1 MIVVDLASGLG
12 ITEIKSFMLT
22 VELIQNITCIDYVLY
37 MAIVC
42 FIAYACCLEKIG
54 DELHG
59 LGEDRGWTSK
69 PDLLG
74 GDRGWTPVASLICV
88 LIDNSNIAICC

>member
-1 MIVVDLASGLG
+1 
-12 ITEIKSFMLT
+12 
-22 VELIQNITCIDYVLY
+22 

-42 FIAYACCLEKIG
+42 FIAYALVLEEIG

-74 GDRGWTPVASLICV
+74 GDRGWTPVASLLCV
-88 LIDNSNIAICC
+88 LID

>member
-1 MIVVDLASGLG
+1 MCCIWQVL
-12 ITEIKSFMLT
+12 IMLHMH
-22 VELIQNITCIDYVLY
+22 LVL
-37 MAIVC
+37 
-42 FIAYACCLEKIG
+42 EEIG

-74 GDRGWTPVASLICV
+74 GDRGWTPVASLMCV
-88 LIDNSNIAICC
+88 LNYNRNISICC

>member
-1 MIVVDLASGLG
+1 MIVVDLACGLG
-12 ITEIKSFMLT
+12 ITEIMSLMLT

-42 FIAYACCLEKIG
+42 FIAYAFHLDEIG

-74 GDRGWTPVASLICV
+74 GDRGWTPVASLLCV
-88 LIDNSNIAICC
+88 LID